1 MLVYQGLVFKVSFN
15 QHMYWTPRTL
25 QAPSLE
31 PRLAQGLLQGLDDEA
46 GGIWLHIHFGLAVPG
61 LHQAG
66 CFQHHGGLGVIK
78 SKVSLR
84 AGEGSTIF
92 SMHKMMAMIMS

>member
-46 GGIWLHIHFGLAVPG
+46 GGIGLHIHFGLAVPG
-61 LHQAG
+61 
-66 CFQHHGGLGVIK
+66 
-78 SKVSLR
+78 SLSFFFFLIVLR
-84 AGEGSTIF
+84 
-92 SMHKMMAMIMS
+92 

>member
-1 MLVYQGLVFKVSFN
+1 MTIVVFCRASHFFYKI
-15 QHMYWTPRTL
+15 QCHPTP
-25 QAPSLE
+25 PNPWIHG